1 MLNLQDV
8 QKQNTMR
15 RLFGYLVAVLTAIS
29 LTSSCVQKTEAEKY
43 VDDLM
48 DKMTLREKL
57 GQMTQVVPSTGVITG
72 PGGGVMNIG
81 ALIKAGEV
89 GSMLGVRRPEDF
101 EKYQRMAVD
110 SSRLGIPILFGFDII
125 HGCKVIFPINL
136 GSACSWNMDAI
147 RESARIAA
155 YEAAAM
161 GLAWTFSPMCDIS
174 ADPRWGRVSEGA
186 GEDPYLGAAISRAM
200 VEGYQ
205 GDDLSDSTTIL
216 ACVKHFAAYGAPEA
230 GRDYNTV
237 DMSERMFRDR
247 YLPPY
252 KSALDAGAL
261 SVMSSFNDY
270 DGIPASGSR
279 WLLKD
284 LLRDELGF
292 KGFVVSDYDAIIE
305 MVNHGVAADKKEAA
319 LKSLRAYLDMEM
331 VSGSYLN
338 HGEELVEEG
347 LIDIDAIDQMCRNIL
362 LVKYQLGLFEDPFR
376 YGGVE
381 RAQKSI
387 YKPEHLEFARKV
399 ARESMVLLKNDEEV
413 LPLKNGSRIA
423 LIGPYVAD
431 GGAMLGSWTGC
442 GERDKAVTI
451 EKGMK
456 SRFSGNVQV
465 VKGCGPFEKI
475 EGGIDEAV
483 KAARRADVAV
493 LTLGYPG
500 ALSGEAASMTS
511 VELPQVQKELLEA
524 VRKTGT
530 PVVVLLV
537 TGRPMALESVEP
549 MMDGLLVV
557 WHPGSEGGNAVADL
571 LSGDYSPSGHLAM
584 TFPRCDGQIPIRYN
598 HKATGRPTERTQGV
612 LSLDNM
618 HKYYKSCYLFTP
630 NTPLYPFG
638 YGLSYTQFSYDS
650 LEVVNPLVA
659 MGEDVVIKARVTNT
673 GKKDG
678 ATVAQL
684 YVHDMVASTTRPVR
698 ELKGFKR
705 VELKAGE
712 SAELEFILKP
722 SDLAFCREDMKF
734 AVEPGDFMVWVGDDC
749 NASEEGR
756 FTIK

>member
-15 RLFGYLVAVLTAIS
+15 RLFGYLAVAMTAI
-29 LTSSCVQKTEAEKY
+29 LTFSSCAQRNEAEKY

-57 GQMTQVVPSTGVITG
+57 GQMTQVIPSTGVITG

-186 GEDPYLGAAISRAM
+186 GEDPYLGSAVSRATI
-200 VEGYQ
+200 EGYQ

-252 KSALDAGAL
+252 KAALDAGAM
-261 SVMSSFNDY
+261 SVMSSFNDF

-305 MVNHGVAADKKEAA
+305 MINHGVASDRKEAA

-338 HGEELVEEG
+338 HGEELVDEG
-347 LIDIDAIDQMCRNIL
+347 LIDMDAIDQMCRNIL

-381 RAQKSI
+381 RARRSI

-399 ARESMVLLKNDEEV
+399 ARESMVLLKNDKEV
-413 LPLKNGSRIA
+413 LPLKDGSRIA
-423 LIGPYVAD
+423 LIGPYVTD
-431 GGAMLGSWTGC
+431 GGAMLGSWTGY
-442 GERDKAVTI
+442 GEKDKAVTI
-451 EKGMK
+451 ESGMHA
-456 SRFSGNVQV
+456 RFPGKVQV
-465 VKGCGPFEKI
+465 VKGCNPFEEIK
-475 EGGIDEAV
+475 GGIAEAV
-483 KAARRADVAV
+483 RAAHRADVAV
-493 LTLGYPG
+493 LTLGFPG
-500 ALSGEAASMTS
+500 VMSGEAASMAS

-537 TGRPMALESVEP
+537 TGRPMALESMESL
-549 MMDGLLVV
+549 MDGLLVV

-598 HKATGRPTERTQGV
+598 HKATGRPSDRVQGV
-612 LSLDNM
+612 ISLDDLR
-618 HKYYKSCYLFTP
+618 KYYKSSYLFTP

-638 YGLSYTQFSYDS
+638 YGLSYTQFSYDA

-659 MGEDVVIKARVTNT
+659 MGEDVLIKVRVTNS
-673 GKKDG
+673 GKRDG
-678 ATVAQL
+678 AAVAQL
-684 YVHDMVASTTRPVR
+684 YIRDMVASTTRPVR
-698 ELKGFKR
+698 ELKGFRK

-712 SAELEFILKP
+712 SADLEFVLTP
-722 SDLAFCREDMKF
+722 EDMAFCREDMKF
-734 AVEPGDFMVWVGDDC
+734 AQEPGDFMVWVGDDC
-749 NASEEGR
+749 NASLEGK
-756 FTIK
+756 FTVK